1 MTSFRSDLTL
11 ESAEQLGIA
20 GKNARRQNGVRV
32 VESMLEGYGVTA
44 ITIGSAEG
52 SLALGK
58 PVGRY
63 VTVDLQPYFQRQSH
77 FFPRGVRC
85 LGRELRQLLPNYP
98 DLRELVHI
106 LEELPD
112 LSTELVPGDSLLR
125 EFIGGSELH
134 Y

>member
-52 SLALGK
+52 SRALGK

-85 LGRELRQLLPNYP
+85 LGRELRQLLPRLKNG
-98 DLRELVHI
+98 DTVLVAG
-106 LEELPD
+106 LGNRQ
-112 LSTELVPGDSLLR
+112 LSCDAVGPVAVENLLG
-125 EFIGGSELH
+125 E
-134 Y
+134 